1 MVKQGYK
8 KTEIGVIPED
18 WEVKKIND
26 ISKPVR
32 GGSPRPAGSP
42 LFFNGNY
49 IPWLTVASL
58 TNISNSKIYVD
69 NTESML
75 TELGSNYS
83 RRLEKDTLII
93 SNSGATLGVAK
104 LLGIECCANDGIAAL
119 LDLKAD
125 NKFLV
130 YYINSLTE
138 YLRNNVATGNGQPN
152 LNTDLIGNLS
162 IPLPPLAEQEAI
174 ATALSDAD
182 AWIEHL
188 EQLIAKKR
196 LFKQGAMQELL
207 TPPTEELV
215 LSGVE
220 AWEVKKLGEVGKT
233 YGGLSGKTKVDFGK
247 GNAHYI
253 PFMNVMK
260 NVVIDNSFF
269 EKVNL
274 KQGEIQNKVL
284 KNDLLFNGSSETPEE
299 LGISSVILEDINNL
313 YLNSFCFGFRL
324 FDNNV
329 NPLFLSYL
337 FRSPY
342 GRKIIFYLAQGATR
356 YNLSKANFLELEI
369 SIPKSLSEQERI
381 ATILS
386 DMGAELEALATQLG
400 KARQIKQGM
409 MQELLTGRVR
419 LV

>member
-8 KTEIGVIPED
+8 QTEIGVIPED

-26 ISKPVR
+26 ISNPVR

-182 AWIEHL
+182 AWIESL

-196 LFKQGAMQELL
+196 LIKQGAMQELL
-207 TPPTEELV
+207 TPKED
-215 LSGVE
+215 
-220 AWEVKKLGEVGKT
+220 WEVKKLGEVGKFQ
-233 YGGLSGKTKVDFGK
+233 SGWGFPIIYQGEKN
-247 GNAHYI
+247 GNI
-253 PFMNVMK
+253 PFFKVSDLNNLGNEKFLTISNNYISENTSAKISKELIKKRSIVFAK
-260 NVVIDNSFF
+260 IGAAVFLERKRILFQNSLIDNNMCSYYTDNIDSNYLYYYFLNI
-269 EKVNL
+269 NL
-274 KQGEIQNKVL
+274 SDFVSTSAL
-284 KNDLLFNGSSETPEE
+284 PSLSTNDLNQ
-299 LGISSVILEDINNL
+299 IQIN
-313 YLNSFCFGFRL
+313 Y
-324 FDNNV
+324 
-329 NPLFLSYL
+329 
-337 FRSPY
+337 
-342 GRKIIFYLAQGATR
+342 
-356 YNLSKANFLELEI
+356 
-369 SIPKSLSEQERI
+369 PKSLSEQTRI

-386 DMGAELEALATQLG
+386 DMDAEIEALEQKLS
-400 KARQIKQGM
+400 KVRQIKQGM
-409 MQELLTGRVR
+409 MQELLTGRIR
-419 LV
+419 LL